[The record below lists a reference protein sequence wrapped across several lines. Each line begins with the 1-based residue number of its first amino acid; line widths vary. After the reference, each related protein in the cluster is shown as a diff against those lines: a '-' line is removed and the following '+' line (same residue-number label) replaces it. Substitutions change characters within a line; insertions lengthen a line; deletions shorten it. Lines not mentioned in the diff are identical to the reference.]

1 MFPRLNAP
9 RIVLTASL
17 LWSCHASFAQQ
28 ATFTPNATILNHQ
41 INYVVQA
48 DGRYTKEEIAEVRIN
63 TDQGV
68 KERGQLHMPYSTT
81 LQEIKIIKAYSITP
95 DGRRMEVKPEEIR
108 EQQSPVSA
116 EAPMFDDQKVKVVIF
131 PAVAIGARLGIHTQK
146 IQKTPLFKGFFYDL
160 EAAWPNSEFKS
171 FKISIQAP
179 RSMKLQ
185 VLANQMN
192 GGEISPSG
200 SEQQVWQWSQENI
213 PAVAQEM
220 AATSPHERI
229 PHVAMTNF
237 ANYNDAAKAY
247 LERAQAKSAVTP
259 GIQKLAD
266 EITHGVT
273 DRRQQAQA
281 LYQWVN
287 HNIRYVAIFLGF
299 GGVVPHEAQAIA
311 DARYGDCK
319 DKTTL
324 LQALLAAKG
333 IASSTAL
340 INATDVYWLPSIA
353 MPTTAFNHAIT
364 YIPEFDVFLDA
375 TPGKAMFG
383 VLSPQLLGKTALV
396 IQNAQGEPELKKLP
410 IAQTQNHGVNIYTT
424 LQLNDQ
430 GDIRGQSQV
439 EPVGTL
445 DLLSRLIFRSLPPGV
460 EPQLASQLLTMSG
473 LNGSGTLVHEGE
485 DDTSKP
491 FKFKT
496 EFQLPGYAQ
505 LPGPGAMVMP
515 SGLNGFF
522 NIASTLAVYSP
533 EQRQLPMTIMN
544 GTLRE
549 EIRLAMPAGIQP
561 KLPAPTT
568 LKSPIASYS
577 SRFSQQ
583 GQTLIW
589 QRELALH
596 APSAVLQPAQYQEM
610 RHMATAITRSLRSQ
624 ILY

>member
-17 LWSCHASFAQQ
+17 LWSCHASFAQPV
-28 ATFTPNATILNHQ
+28 AFVPNATILKDQ

-48 DGRYTKEEIAEVRIN
+48 DGQYTKEEIEEVQIN

-68 KERGQLHMPYSTT
+68 KERGQLHMYYSTS
-81 LQEIKIIKAYSITP
+81 LQEVKIIKAYTITP
-95 DGRRMEVKPEEIR
+95 DGRRIDVKPEDIR

-116 EAPMFDDQKVKVVIF
+116 GAPMFDDQKVKVVIF

-146 IQKTPLFKGFFYDL
+146 TQKIPLFKGHFYDL
-160 EAAWPNSEFKS
+160 EAAWPNTEFKS
-171 FKISIQAP
+171 FEISIQAP

-185 VLANQMN
+185 VAANKMN
-192 GGEISPSG
+192 GGEISPPG
-200 SEQQVWQWSQENI
+200 SEQQVWKWSQENV
-213 PAVAQEM
+213 PAVAQEGN
-220 AATSPHERI
+220 ATSPHERI
-229 PHVAMTNF
+229 PHVAMTSF
-237 ANYNDAAKAY
+237 ANYTDAAKAY
-247 LERAQAKSAVTP
+247 LARAQAKSAVTP

-266 EITHGVT
+266 EITQGVT
-273 DRRQQAQA
+273 DRHQQAQA
-281 LYQWVN
+281 LYHWVN

-340 INATDVYWLPSIA
+340 INATDVYWLPTIA

-364 YIPEFDVFLDA
+364 YIPEFDVFLDT

-383 VLSPQLLGKTALV
+383 VLSPQLLDKTALV
-396 IQNAQGEPELKKLP
+396 IQNAKGEPELKKVP
-410 IAQTQNHGVNIYTT
+410 VVQAQNNGVNILTT
-424 LQLNDQ
+424 VQLNAQ

-439 EPVGTL
+439 AHIGTS
-445 DLLSRLIFRSLPPGV
+445 DLISRLVFSSLPPGV
-460 EPQLASQLLTMSG
+460 EPQLASQLLAMSG
-473 LNGSGTLVHEGE
+473 QNGSGTLVHEGE
-485 DDTSKP
+485 NDTRKP

-505 LPGPGAMVMP
+505 LPGPGAMVVP

-522 NIASTLAVYSP
+522 NIASILAVFSP
-533 EQRQLPMTIMN
+533 EHRHLPMTITN

-549 EIRLAMPAGIQP
+549 EIRMEMPAGMQA
-561 KLPAPTT
+561 KLPGPTT
-568 LKSPIASYS
+568 LKSPIATYS

-583 GQTLIW
+583 GQTLIL
-589 QRELALH
+589 QRELAIH
-596 APSAVLQPAQYQEM
+596 TPSAVLQPAQYQEM
-610 RHMATAITRSLRSQ
+610 RQMATTITRSLRSQ
-624 ILY
+624 VLY